1 MLSLRSLSARRFR
14 IDGRLPSPVSDEFHQ
29 RLRDRRF
36 LPLTAREER
45 AFGWVTADNLLLTDF
60 DADTVVR
67 GEYAAFALRIDRRR
81 ANPRVLRAQLDLE
94 IRGRRRAAEDQG
106 QPFRLSREERQ
117 ELRTDLQRALLA
129 QTSPSIQVHTVLL
142 HPKRRILH
150 ALTLSRAAHDVLV
163 ALFRDTFGA
172 DLLPLTPWRRGGEIL
187 AGSPLAASLDA
198 LEPTRFEGAP
208 GARIPRDRLPLSA
221 AASEELR

>member
-1 MLSLRSLSARRFR
+1 MLSLRTFSARRFR
-14 IDGRLPSPVSDEFHQ
+14 IDGRLPSPASDEFHQ

-60 DADTVVR
+60 DVDTVVR
-67 GEYAAFALRIDRRR
+67 GEHAAFALRIDKRR

-94 IRGRRRAAEDQG
+94 VRGRRRAAEDQG
-106 QPFRLSREERQ
+106 QAFRLSREERQ
-117 ELRTDLQRALLA
+117 ELRADLQRALLT

-142 HPKRRILH
+142 HAKRRTLW

-163 ALFRDTFGA
+163 ALFRDTFAA
-172 DLLPLTPWRRGGEIL
+172 DLRPLTPWRRGGEIL
-187 AGSPLAASLDA
+187 AGSPLAARLDA
-198 LEPTRFEGAP
+198 LEPARFDAGRDALAGMARWTAP
-208 GARIPRDRLPLSA
+208 VV
-221 AASEELR
+221 EERR